1 MSIMR
6 AEEVMSK
13 QRAILLPQFHK
24 FVRKIQDDILEHVK
38 SKNPLRHKRFDL
50 IDTFEKV
57 SIMNDTFDNHQ
68 LLAYVLEE
76 LEGLGYSCR
85 LRPTGIDDYG
95 HATALELIVSW
106 GPALDRFLP

>member
-1 MSIMR
+1 MSIMS

-13 QRAILLPQFHK
+13 QRAILLPQFHE
-24 FVRKIQDDILEHVK
+24 FVQKIQDDILEHVK

-50 IDTFEKV
+50 IDTFG
-57 SIMNDTFDNHQ
+57 DDQ

-85 LRPTGIDDYG
+85 LRRTGIDDNG
-95 HATALELIVSW
+95 NATALELNVSW
-106 GPALDRFLP
+106 GPVLDRFLP

>member
-1 MSIMR
+1 MSTMR

-13 QRAILLPQFHK
+13 QRAILQPQFHK
-24 FVRKIQDDILEHVK
+24 FVQKIQDGILEHVK

-50 IDTFEKV
+50 IDTFG
-57 SIMNDTFDNHQ
+57 DHQ

-85 LRPTGIDDYG
+85 LRRTGIG
-95 HATALELIVSW
+95 RKFHATALELNVSW
-106 GPALDRFLP
+106 GPVLDRFLP